1 MITPKLLEGRNLLDT
16 AAYLVIESGNA
27 EIDPLIRSFEEEV
40 KRDQTQSE
48 EEQFLASFAE
58 SKRAARRL
66 LGALFVEVSPAELD
80 DAWSRAQALDE
91 AATRLAS
98 KAYGYPGTEAD
109 HPPAPVASR
118 EGFTLDLCECCV
130 TVAPYRLRC
139 FRADFWKRR
148 PARRSGAGIERNQR
162 ESSRIRPSSRRP
174 CACGASSDNA

>member
-91 AATRLAS
+91 AATRVAK
-98 KAYGYPGTEAD
+98 KAYGYPGTATD
-109 HPPAPVASR
+109 DPRALPSACPGFSDDVYRRA
-118 EGFTLDLCECCV
+118 EGNALH
-130 TVAPYRLRC
+130 A
-139 FRADFWKRR
+139 FR
-148 PARRSGAGIERNQR
+148 
-162 ESSRIRPSSRRP
+162 
-174 CACGASSDNA
+174 